1 MQYRYCIPTDN
12 ARLFT
17 AAEVTFFDKCNPNGG
32 VYALVYGLVFL
43 LHLLQSLLSSSLQ
56 SSMPWTQF
64 PLPNSGLKES
74 HLKKQ
79 RLRLASMHKKIS
91 RMKNCHGSRIENI
104 LQRV

>member
-12 ARLFT
+12 ARLLT
-17 AAEVTFFDKCNPNGG
+17 AAEVTFFDECNPNGG
-32 VYALVYGLVFL
+32 VYVLAYRLVFL

-56 SSMPWTQF
+56 SWMPWTQF

-79 RLRLASMHKKIS
+79 RVRLPDMHKKF
-91 RMKNCHGSRIENI
+91 SRINNCYALRVENI